1 MLRRSIS
8 LAAIALAMTA
18 GSATAADYFANKR
31 VTLYVAASPGGGYA
45 VYARAIARHWNK
57 HIAGKPSFTVKHM
70 QGAQGLV
77 AAGYLANKSKRD
89 GTEVLASYREA
100 VTTTPLT
107 SKKGVHFDPTKLT
120 YIGSADQSVGACVA
134 HQRTG
139 VKTLEDAMKQPVKL
153 GATTHRSLGYSVAYL
168 MNNLFDTKFE
178 VYHGYPANTAITI
191 AVERGEVDAACSWT
205 MDSMKVL
212 KPTWVKGETVNI
224 LVQLSLSSY
233 PDLKGKVPLISD
245 FAKTQEQRDMV
256 KLVMTPQSVGRPYVA
271 PPEVPASTV
280 KILRTSFLATL
291 KDDGFLKD
299 ATKQGIEVNPVTG
312 EELEALVKG
321 LFATPPET
329 VAKMLDVTTKSDRV
343 KLVKVELPWKT
354 DEVKIEASRRDGRS
368 LVFKSGGEKV
378 TVSVSGSQSDVK
390 VAGKKAKRS
399 AIKPGMT
406 CKVTHQGDRTTAK
419 AIDCQ

>member
-1 MLRRSIS
+1 MLRKSVS
-8 LAAIALAMTA
+8 LAAVALAATA
-18 GSATAADYFANKR
+18 GTATAADYFANKR
-31 VTLYVAASPGGGYA
+31 ITLYVAASPGGGYA

-57 HIAGKPSFTVKHM
+57 HIAGSPSLIVKHM

-77 AAGYLANKSKRD
+77 AAGYLANRSKRD

-120 YIGSADQSVGACVA
+120 YIGSADQSVGACIA
-134 HQRTG
+134 HKRAG
-139 VKTLEDAMKQPVKL
+139 VTKLEDAMKKPVKL
-153 GATTHRSLGYSVAYL
+153 GATHHRSLGYSVAYL

-178 VYHGYPANTAITI
+178 VYHGYPANTEVTI

-212 KPTWVKGETVNI
+212 KPQWVKGETVDI

-256 KLVMTPQSVGRPYVA
+256 KLVMMPQSVGRPYVA
-271 PPEVPASTV
+271 PPEVPAGNV
-280 KILRTSFLATL
+280 KILRTSFLATM
-291 KDDGFLKD
+291 KDEGFLKD
-299 ATKQGIEVNPVTG
+299 ASKQGIEVNPVTG
-312 EELEALVKG
+312 EELEALVKS

-329 VAKMLDVTTKSDRV
+329 VAKMLDVTSKSDRV

-354 DEVKIEASRRDGRS
+354 NEVKIEESRRDGRS
-368 LVFKSGGEKV
+368 LVFKAGGKKV
-378 TVSVSGSQSDVK
+378 MVSVSGSKSEVK
-390 VAGKKAKRS
+390 IAGKKVKRS
-399 AIKPGMT
+399 GIKAGMT
-406 CKVTHQGDRTTAK
+406 CKVTHQGNRTTAK
-419 AIDCQ
+419 SIECQ